1 MVGNTG
7 LIIASKWV
15 LAGSAGQANY
25 TCVCKFTASC
35 WSEGEQVPKTLRPT
49 ACAYIVARMRAFT
62 SRDIPGRT
70 DRKNY
75 LKVTVSRN
83 RRTGLNGH
91 WLVSR
96 RKDSKKFVSRD
107 LCRNKTANGIET
119 DYRILPT
126 DFTSLISWASYS
138 FGSYFS

>member
-1 MVGNTG
+1 MG

-15 LAGSAGQANY
+15 LAGSPRQANY
-25 TCVCKFTASC
+25 TCVFKFTASC
-35 WSEGEQVPKTLRPT
+35 WSEGKQVPKTLRPT
-49 ACAYIVARMRAFT
+49 ACVYIVARMRAFT

-70 DRKNY
+70 DQKNY

-83 RRTGLNGH
+83 RWTGLNGH

-119 DYRILPT
+119 GCRILPT
-126 DFTSLISWASYS
+126 FYVTDFLGKLFIR
-138 FGSYFS
+138 